1 MLKRLLC
8 LACLLQLSSALFG
21 QTCIPP
27 TRFEERVKAPIRDV
41 IFTNDASLPSDAE
54 DAIAQHL
61 HHQTVQSGSLDKQLS
76 SAADEAAERTRAAYQ
91 NIGYFKVQVDGTA
104 LSVGLDSSQYDIM
117 IKIRSSGQQYR
128 LGDLNFVHGT
138 FFPTLQLRD
147 LFPLRP
153 GEIFS
158 REKIARG
165 LEELSRLYG
174 SQGFIN
180 FSAVP
185 DTDFDDDT
193 GIATLTILVDEG
205 KQFRLRHVDVMG
217 VDRGTKA
224 RVLAEF
230 ALKPGD
236 VYTSEAWE
244 RVAKKLLD
252 LVQKS
257 NHEVLD
263 KQLDEANGLVDV
275 MLDFRPLPIC
285 NTESYSG
292 PEKLESSSN
301 F

>member
-1 MLKRLLC
+1 VLKRLLC

-21 QTCIPP
+21 QSCIPP

-54 DAIAQHL
+54 DAIAHHL

-76 SAADEAAERTRAAYQ
+76 SAADEATERTRAAYQ

-117 IKIRSSGQQYR
+117 IETRSSGQQYR
-128 LGDLNFVHGT
+128 LGDLNFVNGT

-147 LFPLRP
+147 LFPLLP

-158 REKIARG
+158 REKIVRG

-185 DTDFDDDT
+185 DTAFDDDT

>member
-1 MLKRLLC
+1 
-8 LACLLQLSSALFG
+8 
-21 QTCIPP
+21 
-27 TRFEERVKAPIRDV
+27 
-41 IFTNDASLPSDAE
+41 
-54 DAIAQHL
+54 
-61 HHQTVQSGSLDKQLS
+61 
-76 SAADEAAERTRAAYQ
+76 
-91 NIGYFKVQVDGTA
+91 
-104 LSVGLDSSQYDIM
+104 
-117 IKIRSSGQQYR
+117 
-128 LGDLNFVHGT
+128 
-138 FFPTLQLRD
+138 
-147 LFPLRP
+147 
-153 GEIFS
+153 
-158 REKIARG
+158 

-185 DTDFDDDT
+185 DTAFDDDT

>member
-1 MLKRLLC
+1 VLKRLLC

-54 DAIAQHL
+54 DAIAHHL

-76 SAADEAAERTRAAYQ
+76 SAADEATERTRAAYQ

-117 IKIRSSGQQYR
+117 IETRSSGQQYR
-128 LGDLNFVHGT
+128 LGDLNFVNGT

-158 REKIARG
+158 REKIVRG

-185 DTDFDDDT
+185 DTAFDDDT

>member
-1 MLKRLLC
+1 VLKRLLC

-165 LEELSRLYG
+165 LEELYG

>member
-41 IFTNDASLPSDAE
+41 IFTNDASLPSGAE

-76 SAADEAAERTRAAYQ
+76 SAADEATERTRAAYQ

-104 LSVGLDSSQYDIM
+104 LSVGDSPQYDIM
-117 IKIRSSGQQYR
+117 IQIRSSGQQYR

-185 DTDFDDDT
+185 DTAFDDDT

-285 NTESYSG
+285 NAESYSG
-292 PEKLESSSN
+292 PEKLESLSN

>member
-21 QTCIPP
+21 QSCIPP

-104 LSVGLDSSQYDIM
+104 VSVGDSPQYDIM
-117 IKIRSSGQQYR
+117 IQIRSSGQQYR
-128 LGDLNFVHGT
+128 LGDLNFVNGT

-165 LEELSRLYG
+165 LEELRRLY
-174 SQGFIN
+174 SSEGFIN
-180 FSAVP
+180 FVPVP
-185 DTDFDDDT
+185 DTAFDDDT
-193 GIATLTILVDEG
+193 GIATLAIHIDEG
-205 KQFRLRHVDVMG
+205 KQFRLRHVDVIG
-217 VDRGTKA
+217 VDPSMKA

-236 VYTSEAWE
+236 VYTSEALE
-244 RVAKKLLD
+244 RISKKLPD

-257 NHEVLD
+257 NHDVLD

>member
-1 MLKRLLC
+1 VLKRLLC
-8 LACLLQLSSALFG
+8 LACLLQLSSALLG
-21 QTCIPP
+21 QSCIPP

-104 LSVGLDSSQYDIM
+104 VSVGDSPQYDIM
-117 IKIRSSGQQYR
+117 IQVRSSGQQYR
-128 LGDLNFVHGT
+128 LGDLNFVNGT

-165 LEELSRLYG
+165 LEELRRLY
-174 SQGFIN
+174 SSEGFIN
-180 FSAVP
+180 FVPVP
-185 DTDFDDDT
+185 DTAFDDDI
-193 GIATLTILVDEG
+193 GIATLAIHIDEG
-205 KQFRLRHVDVMG
+205 KQFRLRHVDVIG
-217 VDRGTKA
+217 VDPSMKA

-236 VYTSEAWE
+236 VYTSEALE
-244 RVAKKLLD
+244 RISKKLPD

-257 NHEVLD
+257 NHDVLD

-275 MLDFRPLPIC
+275 VLDFRPLPIC
-285 NTESYSG
+285 NRKSYSG